1 MTPEM
6 AIEFLQAFPQQV
18 RDKVARRAINR
29 TLSSVRTQ
37 LSRTARNAYTAHPSK
52 VFPYV
57 KISRSGL
64 SGTLN
69 IKGAPGYSLF
79 HFRAI
84 PKVPTKRPPAGVS
97 ALIKKGGIRKVYRKS
112 GYDRPFIMKKKQGGF
127 GVFVRKH
134 GGDELQMMMG
144 PSPIQAAL
152 AHANM
157 DALHQTASEIL
168 KKRLMHEVEAVVQGW
183 TKG

>member
-64 SGTLN
+64 SGRLD
-69 IKGAPGYSLF
+69 IKGGAGYSLF

-97 ALIKKGGIRKVYRKS
+97 ALVKKGGMRKVYRKS
-112 GYDRPFIMKKKQGGF
+112 GYDKPFIMKKKQGGF
-127 GVFVRKH
+127 GVFVRKS
-134 GGDELQMMMG
+134 GGDELQMLMG
-144 PSPIQAAL
+144 PSPIQAVL
-152 AHANM
+152 SHANM
-157 DALHQTASEIL
+157 DGLQKNATEIL
-168 KKRLMHEVEAVVQGW
+168 NKRLAHEVEALVMGW
-183 TKG
+183 TK